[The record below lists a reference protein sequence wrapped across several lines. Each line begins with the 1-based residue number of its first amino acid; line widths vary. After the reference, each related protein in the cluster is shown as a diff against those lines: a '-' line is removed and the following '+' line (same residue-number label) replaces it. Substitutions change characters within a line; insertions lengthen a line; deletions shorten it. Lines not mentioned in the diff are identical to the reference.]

1 MNAQREVNLL
11 RYLGSKT
18 LLLEQ
23 INKLVG
29 PQPTGSVFC
38 DPFGGIGTVGSYMK
52 RNGFQVISGDVLQ
65 FAHYFQRAIVQL
77 DGVPL
82 FLGITHETGVD
93 VELYMN
99 QLSNSQGWF
108 VEAYSEKRSYFTKEN
123 ACKIQGCINAI
134 WKWRENQSIN
144 EDEYAFLIASLI
156 QSMDRVANTAGTY
169 YAYLKQFYRKALQPF
184 SFRFLSPVKGMCQC
198 RSMLKDANE
207 LVRQQKCQILYLDPP
222 YNTRDYSRY
231 YHLPES
237 IARGEIPV
245 PTGKSGV
252 PQSKGT
258 RSPYIQRVSA
268 ETAFAEL
275 LKSCRCEMLLF
286 HYTDN
291 GLLSTE
297 FIREHLS
304 ELGEIHE
311 YYFDCKGY
319 RTSESSSC
327 GSQHHVYKVMI

>member
-1 MNAQREVNLL
+1 M

-23 INKLVG
+23 IHELVG
-29 PQPTGSVFC
+29 PQPTGTVFC

-52 RNGFQVISGDVLQ
+52 RNGFQVVSGDVLQ

-77 DGVPL
+77 DEIPL
-82 FLGITHETGVD
+82 FLGIAHETGAD
-93 VELYMN
+93 VEAYMN
-99 QLSNSQGWF
+99 QLSNAQGWF
-108 VEAYSEKRSYFTKEN
+108 VDAYSKERGFFTKEN
-123 ACKIQGCINAI
+123 ACKIQGCVDAI
-134 WKWRENQSIN
+134 WEWRNNQSIN

-184 SFRFLSPVKGMCQC
+184 SFRFLSPVKGMCRC
-198 RSMLKDANE
+198 RCILKDANE
-207 LVRQQKCQILYLDPP
+207 LVRQEQCQILYLDPP
-222 YNTRDYSRY
+222 YNTRDYARY

-245 PTGKSGV
+245 PLGKSGV
-252 PQSKGT
+252 PQARDT
-258 RSPYIQRVSA
+258 RSAYIQRVSA

-275 LKSCRCEMLLF
+275 LKSCRCEMMLF

-291 GLLSTE
+291 GLLSTK

-304 ELGEIHE
+304 ELGNLHE

-319 RTSESSSC
+319 RTSESASC